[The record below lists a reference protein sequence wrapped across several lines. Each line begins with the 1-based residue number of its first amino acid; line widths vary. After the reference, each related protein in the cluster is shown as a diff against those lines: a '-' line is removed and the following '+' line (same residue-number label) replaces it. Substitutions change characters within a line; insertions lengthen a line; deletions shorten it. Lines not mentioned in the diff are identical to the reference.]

1 MLELFIGCS
10 GWSYSSWEG
19 PFYPSNMDNKLMLP
33 YYSKIFN
40 YVEID
45 STFYNIPS
53 EPMVKNWNRRTPSN
67 FRFTIKFPKI
77 ITHEKRFK
85 NVEKELSL
93 FYENMEPLKDK
104 ILALLIQL
112 PPSYELQEGLDTFRN
127 YDFFFD
133 DTFRYAIEVRHSS
146 WFNELAYN
154 MFRNNNISLVWSQM
168 DRLQTPPVITTD
180 FFYLRLIG
188 DRSIQESNFGK
199 LQRDR
204 SWEMKGWADKITRLK
219 EDENSLKI
227 GIVAANNHYGGFG
240 EGTVNMFRE
249 MINLEPKSVDHIDLK
264 EVGNQLELEKNFG
277 NDLIKSKKDKQST
290 ISDFV

>member
-1 MLELFIGCS
+1 MDLYIGCS

-19 PFYPSNMDNKLMLP
+19 PFYPSNIDNKLMLP
-33 YYSKIFN
+33 FYSKIFN

-53 EPMVKNWNRRTPSN
+53 QQMVKNWNKRTPNN
-67 FRFTIKFPKI
+67 FRFTVKFPKI
-77 ITHEKRFK
+77 ITHEKRFRD
-85 NVEKELSL
+85 VEKELSQ
-93 FYENMEPLKDK
+93 FYENIEPLKDK

-112 PPSYELQEGLDTFRN
+112 PPSYELKEGLDTFRN

-154 MFRNNNISLVWSQM
+154 MFRNSNISLVWSQM
-168 DRLQTPPVITTD
+168 DVLQTPPVITTD
-180 FFYLRLIG
+180 FIYLRLIG
-188 DRSIQESNFGK
+188 DRSIQERNFGK

-204 SWEMKGWADKITRLK
+204 RLEMKGWADKISQLEEQEK
-219 EDENSLKI
+219 SLKI

-240 EGTVNMFRE
+240 PGTVNMFRE
-249 MINLEPKSVDHIDLK
+249 MLNLETKSIEHINLK
-264 EVGNQLELEKNFG
+264 EIGNQLHLQEHSDSGLVKR
-277 NDLIKSKKDKQST
+277 KKDKQTS

>member
-1 MLELFIGCS
+1 MELFIGCS

-19 PFYPSNMDNKLMLP
+19 PFYPPNLDSKLMLP

-53 EPMVKNWNRRTPSN
+53 QPMVKNWNKRTPSN
-67 FRFTIKFPKI
+67 FRFTVKFPKI

-85 NVEKELSL
+85 NVENELSI

-104 ILALLIQL
+104 ILTLLIQL
-112 PPSYELQEGLDTFRN
+112 PPSYELKEGLDTFRN

-133 DTFRYAIEVRHSS
+133 DTFRYAIEVRHPS

-154 MFRNNNISLVWSQM
+154 MFRNSNISLVWSQM
-168 DRLQTPPVITTD
+168 DRLQTPAIVTTD

-188 DRSIQESNFGK
+188 NRSIHESDFGK

-204 SWEMKGWADKITRLK
+204 SSEMKRWVDKINQLK
-219 EDENSLKI
+219 QDEKNLKI

-240 EGTVNMFRE
+240 PGTVNMFRE
-249 MINLEPKSVDHIDLK
+249 MINLEPRSIDSSEMK
-264 EVGNQLELEKNFG
+264 EIVNQLKVQKNFDNG
-277 NDLIKSKKDKQST
+277 FINVEKDKQTSM
-290 ISDFV
+290 SDFV

>member
-1 MLELFIGCS
+1 MDLYIGCS

-19 PFYPSNMDNKLMLP
+19 PFYPSNIDNRLMLP

-53 EPMVKNWNRRTPSN
+53 QQMVKNWNKRTPNN
-67 FRFTIKFPKI
+67 FRFTVKFPKI
-77 ITHEKRFK
+77 ITHEKRFRD
-85 NVEKELSL
+85 VEKELSQ
-93 FYENMEPLKDK
+93 FYENIEPLKDK
-104 ILALLIQL
+104 ILTLLIQL
-112 PPSYELQEGLDTFRN
+112 PPSYELKEGLDTFRN

-133 DTFRYAIEVRHSS
+133 DTYRYAIEVRHSS

-154 MFRNNNISLVWSQM
+154 MFRNSNISLVWSQM
-168 DRLQTPPVITTD
+168 DVLQTPPVITTD
-180 FFYLRLIG
+180 FIYLRLIG

-204 SWEMKGWADKITRLK
+204 SLEMKGWADKISQL
-219 EDENSLKI
+219 DEQEKSLKI

-240 EGTVNMFRE
+240 PGTVNMFRE
-249 MINLEPKSVDHIDLK
+249 MMNLEPKSIEHIDLRDI
-264 EVGNQLELEKNFG
+264 GNQLHLQEHSDSGLVKR
-277 NDLIKSKKDKQST
+277 KKDKQTS

>member
-1 MLELFIGCS
+1 MDLYIGCS

-19 PFYPSNMDNKLMLP
+19 PFYPSNIDNKLMLTF
-33 YYSKIFN
+33 YSKIFD

-53 EPMVKNWNRRTPSN
+53 QPTVKNWNKRTPNN
-67 FRFTIKFPKI
+67 FRFTVKFPKI
-77 ITHEKRFK
+77 ITHEKRFRD
-85 NVEKELSL
+85 VEKELSQ

-104 ILALLIQL
+104 ILSLLIQL
-112 PPSYELQEGLDTFRN
+112 PPSYELKEGLDTFRN

-154 MFRNNNISLVWSQM
+154 MFRNSNISLVWSQM
-168 DRLQTPPVITTD
+168 DVLQTPPVITTD
-180 FFYLRLIG
+180 FIYLRLIG

-204 SWEMKGWADKITRLK
+204 SLEMKGWADKISRLEEREK
-219 EDENSLKI
+219 SLKI

-240 EGTVNMFRE
+240 PGTVNKFRE
-249 MINLEPKSVDHIDLK
+249 MLNLEPKSIKHINLK
-264 EVGNQLELEKNFG
+264 EIGNQLHLQEDSDSGLVKR
-277 NDLIKSKKDKQST
+277 KKDKQTS
-290 ISDFV
+290 ISDFL

>member
-1 MLELFIGCS
+1 MDLYIGCS

-19 PFYPSNMDNKLMLP
+19 PFYPSNIDNKLMLT
-33 YYSKIFN
+33 YYSKIFD

-53 EPMVKNWNRRTPSN
+53 QSMVKNWNKRTPNN
-67 FRFTIKFPKI
+67 FRFTVKFPKI
-77 ITHEKRFK
+77 ITHEKKFR
-85 NVEKELSL
+85 NVEKELSQ

-112 PPSYELQEGLDTFRN
+112 PPSYELKEGLETFRN

-133 DTFRYAIEVRHSS
+133 NTFRYAIEVRHSS
-146 WFNELAYN
+146 WFSELAYN
-154 MFRNNNISLVWSQM
+154 MFRNSNISLVWSQM
-168 DRLQTPPVITTD
+168 DVLQTPPVITTD
-180 FFYLRLIG
+180 FIYLRLIG

-204 SWEMKGWADKITRLK
+204 SLEMKGWTDRISQLK
-219 EDENSLKI
+219 EQEKSLKI

-240 EGTVNMFRE
+240 PGTVNMFRE
-249 MINLEPKSVDHIDLK
+249 MLNLEPKSTEHIDLK
-264 EVGNQLELEKNFG
+264 EIGNQLHLQEDFDSGSVKR
-277 NDLIKSKKDKQST
+277 KKDKQTT

>member
-1 MLELFIGCS
+1 
-10 GWSYSSWEG
+10 
-19 PFYPSNMDNKLMLP
+19 
-33 YYSKIFN
+33 
-40 YVEID
+40 
-45 STFYNIPS
+45 
-53 EPMVKNWNRRTPSN
+53 MVKNWSKRTPNN

-77 ITHEKRFK
+77 ITHEKRFRD
-85 NVEKELSL
+85 VEKELSQ

-112 PPSYELQEGLDTFRN
+112 PPSYELKEGLDTFRN

-154 MFRNNNISLVWSQM
+154 MFRNSNISLVWSQM
-168 DRLQTPPVITTD
+168 DVLQTPAVITTD
-180 FFYLRLIG
+180 FIYLRLIG

-204 SWEMKGWADKITRLK
+204 SLEMKGWADKISQL
-219 EDENSLKI
+219 DEQEKSLKI

-240 EGTVNMFRE
+240 PGTVNMFRE
-249 MINLEPKSVDHIDLK
+249 MMNLEPKSIEHIDLRDI
-264 EVGNQLELEKNFG
+264 GNQLHLQEHSDSGLVKR
-277 NDLIKSKKDKQST
+277 KKDKQTS

>member
-1 MLELFIGCS
+1 MDLYIGCS

-19 PFYPSNMDNKLMLP
+19 PFYPSNIDNKLMLP
-33 YYSKIFN
+33 FYSKIFN

-53 EPMVKNWNRRTPSN
+53 QQMVKNWNKRTPNN
-67 FRFTIKFPKI
+67 FRFTVKFPKI
-77 ITHEKRFK
+77 ITHEKRFRD
-85 NVEKELSL
+85 VEKELSQ
-93 FYENMEPLKDK
+93 FYENIEPLKDK

-112 PPSYELQEGLDTFRN
+112 PPSYELKEGLDTFRN

-154 MFRNNNISLVWSQM
+154 MFRNSNISLVWSQM
-168 DRLQTPPVITTD
+168 DVLQTPPVITTD
-180 FFYLRLIG
+180 FIYLRLIG
-188 DRSIQESNFGK
+188 DRSIQERNFGK

-204 SWEMKGWADKITRLK
+204 RLEMKGWADKISQLEEQEK
-219 EDENSLKI
+219 SLKI

-240 EGTVNMFRE
+240 PGTVNMFRE
-249 MINLEPKSVDHIDLK
+249 MLNLETKSIEHINLK
-264 EVGNQLELEKNFG
+264 EIGNQLHLQEHSDSGLVKR
-277 NDLIKSKKDKQST
+277 KKDKQTS
-290 ISDFV
+290 ISEFV